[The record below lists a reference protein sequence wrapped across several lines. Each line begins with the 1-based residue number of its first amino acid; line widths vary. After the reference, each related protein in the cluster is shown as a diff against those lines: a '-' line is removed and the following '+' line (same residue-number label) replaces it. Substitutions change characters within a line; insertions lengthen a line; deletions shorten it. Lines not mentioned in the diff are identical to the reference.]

1 MPKDQ
6 TTTEE
11 IYAKALPNQQ
21 ELTLAA
27 NRLCKTDNPY
37 EVRNQLIL
45 QEKKRQILYKN
56 GVTLPAKAEQL
67 QQEAARKLRHA
78 RKLAA
83 NMHRAD
89 PNLQR
94 HPDADAHHIV
104 AAQDVRAELSRLIMF
119 NEGVGI
125 NDFANG
131 CYTKR
136 KKTSKVP
143 HLPNSLPHENIHTDV
158 YHFAV
163 YQRLLEIV
171 GTGAD
176 ECRAALQKIAAKI
189 VAGIFPY

>member
-1 MPKDQ
+1 MSYCRSRHCLKFEGGAWARWAV
-6 TTTEE
+6 T
-11 IYAKALPNQQ
+11 
-21 ELTLAA
+21 
-27 NRLCKTDNPY
+27 
-37 EVRNQLIL
+37 NQLIL

-143 HLPNSLPHENIHTDV
+143 HLPNSLPHENIHTDI
-158 YHFAV
+158 YHTAV
-163 YQRLLEIV
+163 YFRLSFTVNKGSDSCREVLKAIGKMIV
-171 GTGAD
+171 NGT
-176 ECRAALQKIAAKI
+176 
-189 VAGIFPY
+189 FSY